1 MSDALNPKQN
11 KHVAAHQIVLEMIR
25 AGKIIGNSAD
35 EQAHE
40 ISSLYRYLLD
50 AYDEIHNR

>member
-1 MSDALNPKQN
+1 MSDTLNPKQN
-11 KHVAAHQIVLEMIR
+11 KYVAAHQIVLEMIR
-25 AGKIIGNSAD
+25 SGKIRGNSAD

-50 AYDEIHNR
+50 AYDETHNR